1 MKILTP
7 GQKISI
13 SAALLFFLTVV
24 YFSMADSEYMR
35 FFTDPGFLIANIREL
50 GVLGPILIILLMSVA
65 IVFNPLPSAP
75 VALTAGAVYG
85 HTMGTVYVV
94 AGAELGAI
102 LAFLI
107 ARWAGFD
114 LTRRFFGE
122 TGMFQ
127 RINSQRTLTIL
138 VFVSRLIP
146 FMSFDLVSY
155 AAGLSPIKF
164 WRFALATLLGLI
176 PVSFALAH
184 FGSEIDE
191 GNYQLVIGIVLMLG
205 LLAIAPLLVQLFR
218 PGNTA
223 SDTPSS
229 DAQQ

>member
-1 MKILTP
+1 
-7 GQKISI
+7 
-13 SAALLFFLTVV
+13 
-24 YFSMADSEYMR
+24 MADSEYMR